1 MPIDDAHVRGGSD
14 RCPLQRAGFG
24 PHRGHVA
31 DARPDRN
38 PVDCFQEQQAAVAIY
53 SMTSS
58 SPEEAPWA
66 MEVPATATG

>member
-1 MPIDDAHVRGGSD
+1 M
-14 RCPLQRAGFG
+14 
-24 PHRGHVA
+24 
-31 DARPDRN
+31 
-38 PVDCFQEQQAAVAIY
+38 DCFQEQQAAVAIY